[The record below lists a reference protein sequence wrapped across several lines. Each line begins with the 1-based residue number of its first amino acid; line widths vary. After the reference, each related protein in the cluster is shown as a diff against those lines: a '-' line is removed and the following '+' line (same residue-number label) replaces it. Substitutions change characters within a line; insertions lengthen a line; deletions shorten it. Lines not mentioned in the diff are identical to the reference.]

1 MAEFIMRDLVEKE
14 GRADEF
20 VIQSS
25 ATSSEELGN
34 PVHYGTRGVL
44 DRLGISCKGKYAVKL
59 TKKDYEEYDYFVGM
73 DKANQR
79 NMKNLFGGD
88 PLNKVSLLL
97 DYVGIERD
105 VADPWWTGNFE
116 ETYQD
121 VSAGVK
127 AFYEYLIKKD

>member
-1 MAEFIMRDLVEKE
+1 MSLLFNLLQLAVK
-14 GRADEF
+14 
-20 VIQSS
+20 
-25 ATSSEELGN
+25 N
-34 PVHYGTRGVL
+34 YGTRGVL

-97 DYVGIERD
+97 DYVGIDRD

-116 ETYQD
+116 ETYRD

-127 AFYEYLIKKD
+127 AFYEHLIKKD